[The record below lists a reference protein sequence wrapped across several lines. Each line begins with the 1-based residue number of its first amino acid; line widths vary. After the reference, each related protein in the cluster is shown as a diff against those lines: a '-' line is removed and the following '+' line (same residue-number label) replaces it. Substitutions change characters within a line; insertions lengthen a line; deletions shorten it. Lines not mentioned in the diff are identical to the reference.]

1 MLSVSIKKEELGYL
15 RLLIDL
21 AKLQYENKIKDS
33 KQDAVS
39 AGKIKPVT

>member
-1 MLSVSIKKEELGYL
+1 MLSVNIKKEELGYL

-33 KQDAVS
+33 KKDAVS
-39 AGKIKPVT
+39 DGNIKPIA